1 MIKNMG
7 SKGTKA
13 AATEILRG
21 KSDKEEGLTD
31 VLPCGR
37 VTL

>member
-1 MIKNMG
+1 MG

-21 KSDKEEGLTD
+21 KSDVEEGLTAA
-31 VLPCGR
+31 LACSR